1 MFSIGSMSGMA
12 GKGNSSTGVKWSVP
26 NLAVE
31 KDFVYLD
38 TEQYKGFILFLDD
51 AFSAFLSISVTV

>member
-1 MFSIGSMSGMA
+1 MSGMA

-31 KDFVYLD
+31 KGFVYLD